1 MESGLIAEKDF
12 VNHINQIVL
21 SLAFLLA
28 GFVVCPAQKATPPAA
43 DPPAPERTPAN
54 WKEFV
59 STPGRFSILFPGAPS
74 DSVQKIEGGEIHFHR
89 LRTQVEYS
97 VIYADSPTPIESE
110 ETARNVLDGGA
121 QGAVAS
127 LSGELLELKE
137 ITLATHPGRALK
149 AKLPDGKIV
158 RARMFL
164 VSQRLYQI
172 AITTP
177 TEAGSPVEQTS
188 FYELAATKFLNS
200 FKLAEAAKTT
210 P

>member
-1 MESGLIAEKDF
+1 MESGLKAEKEL
-12 VNHINQIVL
+12 VNHLKQIVL
-21 SLAFLLA
+21 LLTFMFA
-28 GFVVCPAQKATPPAA
+28 GFAVCPAQKATPPAA
-43 DPPAPERTPAN
+43 ETPAPERTPAN

-59 STPGRFSILFPGAPS
+59 SAAGGFSILFPGAPS
-74 DSVQKIEGGEIHFHR
+74 NSVQKIEGGEIHFHR
-89 LRTQVEYS
+89 LRTQAEYS
-97 VIYADSPTPIESE
+97 VIYADSPAPIESE

-137 ITLATHPGRALK
+137 ITLVAHPGRALK
-149 AKLPDGKIV
+149 AKLPDGKIL

-164 VSQRLYQI
+164 VRQRLYQI

-177 TEAGSPVEQTS
+177 AESGSPVEQTT
-188 FYELAATKFLNS
+188 FYELAASKFLNS
-200 FKLAEAAKTT
+200 FKLAEAEKTT

>member
-1 MESGLIAEKDF
+1 M
-12 VNHINQIVL
+12 
-21 SLAFLLA
+21 LAFLLA
-28 GFVVCPAQKATPPAA
+28 GFGVCPAQKASPSPATPV
-43 DPPAPERTPAN
+43 APERTPAN

-59 STPGRFSILFPGAPS
+59 STTGGFSILFPGSPS
-74 DSVQKIEGGEIHFHR
+74 DSIQKIEGGAIHFHR
-89 LRTQVEYS
+89 LRTQAEYS
-97 VIYADSPTPIESE
+97 VIYADSPTPIENE

-137 ITLATHPGRALK
+137 ITLGTHPGRALK
-149 AKLPDGKIV
+149 AKLPDGKIL

-177 TEAGSPVEQTS
+177 AESGSAVEETS
-188 FYELAATKFLNS
+188 FYELAASKFLNS
-200 FKLAEAAKTT
+200 FKLAEAVKA